1 MLQVLLVG
9 LGGFMGA
16 VLRYVVG
23 GIVQSFVKDGVFPV
37 GTLIVNLLGCFIIGL
52 LSQVAEGH
60 DWISPHAG
68 TFIFV
73 GLLGAFTTFSTF
85 SNDSMNFFRQGDSFS
100 GFFYISMHVLL
111 GLAFVWGGR
120 ILATQIW
127 K

>member
-23 GIVQSFVKDGVFPV
+23 GIVQSFVKDGVFPA

-52 LSQVAEGH
+52 LAQFAETR
-60 DWISPHAG
+60 DWLTPQSG
-68 TFIFV
+68 SFIFV

-85 SNDSMNFFRQGDSFS
+85 SNDSMNFFRQGDSLS
-100 GFFYISMHVLL
+100 GVFYVGVHVLL

-120 ILATQIW
+120 SLAAQIW
-127 K
+127 Q